1 MALFRSL
8 LPREDQEISN
18 SQGSQ
23 KSVCDETIRSDTNIS
38 GIMTD
43 DDSPVYTSQLR
54 VESPM
59 INLPTGLGPAKTPV
73 GNESFLADETTFFDD
88 PSESLLTSTRNGSNF
103 FVKPKTPV
111 RNSANEDTIGSFL
124 PSKRPRRESN
134 QPTQVPNPPPSH
146 RGRGRPRRNGAYAK
160 PPNPKI

>member
-8 LPREDQEISN
+8 IPREDQEISN

-23 KSVCDETIRSDTNIS
+23 KSVCDETIRSDANIS
-38 GIMTD
+38 RIMTD
-43 DDSPVYTSQLR
+43 NDSPVYTSQLR

-111 RNSANEDTIGSFL
+111 RNSVNEDTIGSFL

-134 QPTQVPNPPPSH
+134 QPTRVPNPPPSH

>member
-8 LPREDQEISN
+8 IPREDQEISN

-38 GIMTD
+38 RIMTD
-43 DDSPVYTSQLR
+43 DD
-54 VESPM
+54 SPM

-73 GNESFLADETTFFDD
+73 GNESFLADETTYFED
-88 PSESLLTSTRNGSNF
+88 PSESLLTSTRNGSNI
-103 FVKPKTPV
+103 FVKPKTPS
-111 RNSANEDTIGSFL
+111 RNSVKEDTIGSFL
-124 PSKRPRRESN
+124 PSKRARSESN
-134 QPTQVPNPPPSH
+134 QPTQVPNPPPSR

>member
-1 MALFRSL
+1 
-8 LPREDQEISN
+8 
-18 SQGSQ
+18 
-23 KSVCDETIRSDTNIS
+23 
-38 GIMTD
+38 MTD
-43 DDSPVYTSQLR
+43 PDSPVYTSQLR
-54 VESPM
+54 GESPM

-73 GNESFLADETTFFDD
+73 GNESFLADED
-88 PSESLLTSTRNGSNF
+88 PSESLLTSTRNGSNI
-103 FVKPKTPV
+103 FVKSKTTV

>member
-38 GIMTD
+38 RIMTD

-73 GNESFLADETTFFDD
+73 GNESFLADED
-88 PSESLLTSTRNGSNF
+88 PSESLLTSTRNGSNI
-103 FVKPKTPV
+103 FVKPKTPS
-111 RNSANEDTIGSFL
+111 RNSVKEDTIGSFL
-124 PSKRPRRESN
+124 PSKRARSESN
-134 QPTQVPNPPPSH
+134 QPTQVPNPPPSR

>member
-8 LPREDQEISN
+8 IPREDQEISN

-43 DDSPVYTSQLR
+43 ADSPVYTSQLR

-73 GNESFLADETTFFDD
+73 GNESFLADED
-88 PSESLLTSTRNGSNF
+88 PSESLLTSTRNGSNI
-103 FVKPKTPV
+103 FVKSKTPV

-134 QPTQVPNPPPSH
+134 QPTRVPNPPPS

>member
-1 MALFRSL
+1 
-8 LPREDQEISN
+8 
-18 SQGSQ
+18 
-23 KSVCDETIRSDTNIS
+23 
-38 GIMTD
+38 MTD

-73 GNESFLADETTFFDD
+73 GNESFLADED

-134 QPTQVPNPPPSH
+134 QPTRVPNPPPSH

>member
-8 LPREDQEISN
+8 IPREDQEISN

-43 DDSPVYTSQLR
+43 DDRPVYTSQLR

-59 INLPTGLGPAKTPV
+59 INLPTGHRDKGC
-73 GNESFLADETTFFDD
+73 FLENAIAPEI
-88 PSESLLTSTRNGSNF
+88 NH
-103 FVKPKTPV
+103 
-111 RNSANEDTIGSFL
+111 
-124 PSKRPRRESN
+124 
-134 QPTQVPNPPPSH
+134 H
-146 RGRGRPRRNGAYAK
+146 RLH
-160 PPNPKI
+160 

>member
-1 MALFRSL
+1 MAIFRSL
-8 LPREDQEISN
+8 LPREDDEPSC

-23 KSVCDETIRSDTNIS
+23 KSVCDETIRSDTNVS
-38 GIMTD
+38 NIMSD
-43 DDSPVYTSQLR
+43 SHSPVYESQLPGG
-54 VESPM
+54 SP
-59 INLPTGLGPAKTPV
+59 IISLPTGLGPAKTPV

-134 QPTQVPNPPPSH
+134 QPTQVPNPPPSR
-146 RGRGRPRRNGAYAK
+146 RGQSQPRRNGAYAK

>member
-8 LPREDQEISN
+8 IPQEDQEISN

-23 KSVCDETIRSDTNIS
+23 KSVCDETIQSDTNIS
-38 GIMTD
+38 GIMSD
-43 DDSPVYTSQLR
+43 ADSPMYTSQLHG
-54 VESPM
+54 ESPM
-59 INLPTGLGPAKTPV
+59 IILPTGLGPAKTPV
-73 GNESFLADETTFFDD
+73 GNESLLANED
-88 PSESLLTSTRNGSNF
+88 PSESLFTSTRNGSNI
-103 FVKPKTPV
+103 FVKSKTPV

-134 QPTQVPNPPPSH
+134 QPARVPNPPPSH